1 MTHMMAQQ
9 QQLAVRAVVDT
20 NHAYLESRAN
30 AVDAVQGTIAEL
42 GNIFQVRG
50 RGRGRGRVGLGVG
63 LGLGLGRSAPS
74 QNWATSSTSYAYPQP
89 LPHPRSSVY

>member
-9 QQLAVRAVVDT
+9 QQLAVVDT

-50 RGRGRGRVGLGVG
+50 RGRGRGRGRVGLGVG
-63 LGLGLGRSAPS
+63 LGLGLGRRAPS
-74 QNWATSSTSYAYPQP
+74 RNWATSSTSYAYPQP
-89 LPHPRSSVY
+89 LPHPRSSVC